1 MARARKQRISAR
13 ALRRQGYRVS
23 RKTPWGSPIVYLL
36 SLLLVLVCI
45 VPVLYIIIG
54 GFRTNSQ
61 ITRDPAGM
69 PHPWNVGNYI
79 SVLNGPVFWQE
90 LVNSLIVAAA
100 VTFFVVLLAL
110 MVSFAIARFQ
120 YRGRRLLYGLFAA
133 GMMFPV
139 TVAITPLFIEMR
151 NLYLQNSL
159 VGIVICE
166 VAFGLP
172 QAVVILVPFLET
184 IPQSIQEAAEIDGC
198 SPLGFFWRMIVPLS
212 WPGVATVGILQFI
225 GSWNNYMLPLYLLND
240 SSHYT
245 LPLGVQMFSSEHSVD
260 TAQVLAFTSLAMLPA
275 LIFFTI
281 FQKRIVGGLTG
292 AVKG

>member
-1 MARARKQRISAR
+1 
-13 ALRRQGYRVS
+13 
-23 RKTPWGSPIVYLL
+23 
-36 SLLLVLVCI
+36 
-45 VPVLYIIIG
+45 
-54 GFRTNSQ
+54 
-61 ITRDPAGM
+61 
-69 PHPWNVGNYI
+69 
-79 SVLNGPVFWQE
+79 
-90 LVNSLIVAAA
+90 
-100 VTFFVVLLAL
+100 VVMLAL
-110 MVSFAIARFQ
+110 MVSFAIARFRF
-120 YRGRRLLYGLFAA
+120 RGRGVLYGLFAA

-151 NLYLQNSL
+151 NIGLQNSL
-159 VGIVICE
+159 LGIVICE
-166 VAFGLP
+166 IAFGLP

-240 SSHYT
+240 SSRYT
-245 LPLGVQMFSSEHSVD
+245 LPLGVQMFSSQHSVD
-260 TAQVLAFTSLAMLPA
+260 TAQVLAFTSLSMLPA

>member
-1 MARARKQRISAR
+1 MSYTKKVTTRELK
-13 ALRRQGYRVS
+13 RQGYRIS
-23 RKTPWGSPIVYLL
+23 QKTPWGNPIVYIL
-36 SLLLVLVCI
+36 SILLVLVCI
-45 VPVLYIIIG
+45 IPVLYIIIG

-69 PHPWNVGNYI
+69 PHPWNVGNYAA
-79 SVLNGPVFWQE
+79 VLSGDVFWSE
-90 LVNSLIVAAA
+90 LINSLLVAAA
-100 VTFFVVLLAL
+100 TTFFVVMLAL
-110 MVSFAIARFQ
+110 MVSFAIARFHFHG
-120 YRGRRLLYGLFAA
+120 RGFLYGLFAA

-151 NLYLQNSL
+151 NIGLQNSL
-159 VGIVICE
+159 LGIVICE

-172 QAVVILVPFLET
+172 QAVIILVPFLET

-225 GSWNNYMLPLYLLND
+225 ASWNNYMLPLYLLND
-240 SSHYT
+240 SSRYT
-245 LPLGVQMFSSEHSVD
+245 LPLGVQMFSSQHSVD
-260 TAQVLAFTSLAMLPA
+260 TAQVLAFTSLSMLPA

>member
-1 MARARKQRISAR
+1 MARQKKITTRD
-13 ALRRQGYRVS
+13 LRRQGYRIS
-23 RKTPWGSPIVYLL
+23 QKIPWGNPIVYIL
-36 SLLLVLVCI
+36 SILLVLICI
-45 VPVLYIIIG
+45 VPVLYIILG

-69 PHPWNVGNYI
+69 PHPWNPGNYVA
-79 SVLNGPVFWQE
+79 VLSGSVFWSE

-100 VTFFVVLLAL
+100 TTFLVVLLAL
-110 MVSFAIARFQ
+110 MVSFAIARFRFKG
-120 YRGRRLLYGLFAA
+120 RGFLYGLFAA

-151 NLYLQNSL
+151 NIGLQNSL
-159 VGIVICE
+159 TGIVVCE

-172 QAVVILVPFLET
+172 QAVIILVPFLET
-184 IPQSIQEAAEIDGC
+184 IPRSIQEAAEIDGC

-225 GSWNNYMLPLYLLND
+225 ASWNNYMLPLYLLND
-240 SSHYT
+240 STRYT
-245 LPLGVQMFSSEHSVD
+245 LPLGVQMFSSQHSVD
-260 TAQVLAFTSLAMLPA
+260 TAQVLAFTSLSMLPA

-281 FQKRIVGGLTG
+281 FQRRIVGGLTG

>member
-1 MARARKQRISAR
+1 MAARQKNITTRD
-13 ALRRQGYRVS
+13 LRRQGYRIS
-23 RKTPWGSPIVYLL
+23 QKTPWGNPIVYIL
-36 SLLLVLVCI
+36 SILLVLICI

-69 PHPWNVGNYI
+69 PHPWNPGNYAT
-79 SVLNGPVFWQE
+79 VLSGNVFWSE
-90 LVNSLIVAAA
+90 LINSLIVAAA
-100 VTFFVVLLAL
+100 TTFLVVLLAL
-110 MVSFAIARFQ
+110 MVSFAIARFRFKG
-120 YRGRRLLYGLFAA
+120 RGFLYGLFAA

-151 NLYLQNSL
+151 NIGLQNSL
-159 VGIVICE
+159 TGIVVCE

-172 QAVVILVPFLET
+172 QAVIILVPFLET
-184 IPQSIQEAAEIDGC
+184 IPRSIQEAAEIDGC

-225 GSWNNYMLPLYLLND
+225 ASWNNYMLPLYLLND
-240 SSHYT
+240 STRYT
-245 LPLGVQMFSSEHSVD
+245 LPLGVQMFSSQHSVD
-260 TAQVLAFTSLAMLPA
+260 TAQVLAFTSLSMLPA

-281 FQKRIVGGLTG
+281 FQRRIVGGLTG